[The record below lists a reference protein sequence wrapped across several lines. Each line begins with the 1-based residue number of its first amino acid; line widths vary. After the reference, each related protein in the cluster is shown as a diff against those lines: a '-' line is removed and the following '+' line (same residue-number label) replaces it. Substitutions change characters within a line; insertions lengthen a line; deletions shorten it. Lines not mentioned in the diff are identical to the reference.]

1 MVSSAPPDPQSYFTE
16 HLPAQFERALRA
28 QERAVETAQRV
39 LDGMRA
45 VDATIVVE
53 VHGEAGGRFVLN
65 IDGGRLTPGGAPAHP
80 VAMTLVQERRDFERL
95 IRDAGDSALGFLGG
109 LSGLAAEIRLTKDR
123 LELLAGLR
131 GTLRFRVTGDDGF
144 TVVTHFGPGEPKEP
158 PDTEIRVAPDVY
170 AELQAGRLD
179 AQSAFMSGKLE
190 LEGDMQL
197 AMQLALAA
205 MSPD

>member
-1 MVSSAPPDPQSYFTE
+1 MASSAPPDPQSYFTE

-28 QERAVETAQRV
+28 QERAVESAQRV

-65 IDGGRLTPGGAPAHP
+65 IDAGRLTPGGATAHP
-80 VAMTLVQERRDFERL
+80 VVMTLVQERRDFERL

-109 LSGLAAEIRLTKDR
+109 LSGLAGEIRLTKDR
-123 LELLAGLR
+123 LGLLTGLR

-144 TVVTHFGPGEPKEP
+144 AVVTHFGPGAPKEP

-179 AQSAFMSGKLE
+179 VQNAFMSGKLE

>member
-1 MVSSAPPDPQSYFTE
+1 MASAPPDPRAYFTE

-28 QERAVETAQRV
+28 QERAVQEAERV
-39 LDGMRA
+39 LAGMRG
-45 VDATIVVE
+45 VDTTIVVE
-53 VHGEAGGRFVLN
+53 VHGEGGGRFVLN
-65 IDGGRLTPGGAPAHP
+65 VDGGRLTPGDAPAHP
-80 VAMTLVQERRDFERL
+80 PVMTLIQERRDFERL
-95 IRDAGDSALGFLGG
+95 IRDAGNSALGFLGG
-109 LSGLAAEIRLTKDR
+109 LSGLAGEIKLTRDR
-123 LELLAGLR
+123 LGLLAGLA

-144 TVVTHFGPGEPKEP
+144 CVLTHFGAGAPKEP

-170 AELQAGRLD
+170 ADLQAGRLD